1 MKLTE
6 FRSLLTQHREKP
18 FRLLLPRG
26 EAVPLAFHITEVAH
40 VAKRFIDCGGK
51 LHTDETVQFQA
62 WVGEDADHR
71 LTAPKLL
78 GILEKSDAAVL
89 PPNAGELPVTVEY
102 EDGLISQYPVDGYA
116 VEDGA
121 VVLWLGTRHTDCL
134 AREICIAPRAAAEP
148 AATPCCCSGQC

>member
-1 MKLTE
+1 MNLTE
-6 FRSLLTQHREKP
+6 FRSLLSQHQEKP

-40 VAKRFIDCGGK
+40 VAKRFIDCGGQ

-78 GILEKSDAAVL
+78 GILEKSDAVVL
-89 PPNAGELPVTVEY
+89 PPNAGALPVTVEY
-102 EDGLISQYPVDGYA
+102 EDGLISQYPVDSHT

-121 VVLWLGTRHTDCL
+121 VVLRLGTRHTDCL
-134 AREICIAPRAAAEP
+134 AREICLAPRAAVELAP
-148 AATPCCCSGQC
+148 TSCCGSGQC